1 MKKTAQITA
10 RSVAYELLFS
20 VVAED
25 AYANLLLPKLLT
37 QSKLEPRDRAL
48 AQELAF
54 GTLRSQLLYD
64 KIIEICANRA
74 TSEIDLKA
82 LTLLRLGCHQLL
94 ALRTATHAAI
104 NETVNLAKTVA
115 SQGAV
120 GFINGVLR
128 RVSEKSVG
136 EWKELVLAR
145 TNSRHEALEVSYSHP
160 SWIIRSLEKALAAD
174 GRAETLEELL
184 AVDNE
189 SPLVNLVA
197 LPGYAE
203 APIDE
208 PLTAGPASPIG
219 FILPSGD
226 PAQLRGVKG
235 GWLRVQDQG
244 SQLAALALAQ
254 AKAIGSNEKWL
265 DMCAG
270 PGGKA
275 ALLAAIAKQHQVEL
289 EAHEVAEH
297 RAKLVAQALQKVDPT
312 VKVTCAD
319 STTVG
324 ERMPEHFDRILL
336 DAPCTGLGALRRR
349 PESRY
354 RKQPADV
361 AQLSELQT
369 RLISSAWQALKPG
382 GVLAYVTCSPHVG
395 ETVAIVDWLLRKHA
409 NEASLLDSP
418 NTLLEINPELQLN
431 VQRKTAQL
439 WPHVNDTDAMFIA
452 LIAKSVG

>member
-1 MKKTAQITA
+1 MKKATQITA
-10 RSVAYELLFS
+10 RSVAYQLLFS
-20 VVAED
+20 VVTED
-25 AYANLLLPKLLT
+25 SYANLLLPKLLS

-54 GTLRSQLLYD
+54 GTLRSQLFYD
-64 KIIEICANRA
+64 KIIEICSKRA

-104 NETVNLAKTVA
+104 NETVNLAKHVA

-128 RVSEKSVG
+128 RVSEKSVD
-136 EWKELVLAR
+136 EWKDLALAK
-145 TNSRHEALEVSYSHP
+145 TNGRHEALEVSYSHP

-174 GRAETLEELL
+174 GHAETLERLL

-197 LPGYAE
+197 LPGN
-203 APIDE
+203 
-208 PLTAGPASPIG
+208 TARVIEESLVSGSASPIG
-219 FILPSGD
+219 FTLLSGD
-226 PAQLRGVKG
+226 PAQLKGVKE

-244 SQLAALALAQ
+244 SQLAALALVQ
-254 AKAIGSNEKWL
+254 AKEVSANEKWL

-275 ALLAAIAKQHQVEL
+275 ALLAAIAKQHEVEL

-297 RAKLVAQALQKVDPT
+297 RAKLVAMTLQKVDPR
-312 VKVTCAD
+312 VRVSCSD
-319 STTVG
+319 STTLG
-324 ERMPEHFDRILL
+324 ERMPKHFDRILL

-369 RLISSAWQALKPG
+369 RLIDSAWQALKPG
-382 GVLAYVTCSPHVG
+382 GTLAYVTCSPHLG
-395 ETVAIVDWLLRKHA
+395 ETVAVVDWLMRKHPQ
-409 NEASLLDSP
+409 EASLLDAP
-418 NTLLEINPELQLN
+418 KTLHEINPALELNL
-431 VQRKTAQL
+431 QRKTAQL
-439 WPHVNDTDAMFIA
+439 WPHLNSTDAMFIA